1 MTVDSSSEDEDAS
14 PQRRFTSVILD
25 NLQANI
31 DMWQS
36 ALDSIEG
43 RGGGGEETEGRLA
56 PPPLITVEDSIEGD
70 IEDN

>member
-1 MTVDSSSEDEDAS
+1 
-14 PQRRFTSVILD
+14 
-25 NLQANI
+25 
-31 DMWQS
+31 MWQS